1 MGILDNGKSFEGEIG
16 IWMVSLG
23 VKEKPSTWEGFGK
36 ILYSKLYS
44 SVITPLTAATTS
56 SVIVIL

>member
-23 VKEKPSTWEGFGK
+23 VKEKLSTWEGFGK
-36 ILYSKLYS
+36 ILYSNLYS

-56 SVIVIL
+56 PVIVIL

>member
-23 VKEKPSTWEGFGK
+23 VKEKLSTWEGFGK
-36 ILYSKLYS
+36 ILYSNLYS
-44 SVITPLTAATTS
+44 SVITSLTAATTS

>member
-23 VKEKPSTWEGFGK
+23 VKKNSPLGRALVKSYIPTFIVPS
-36 ILYSKLYS
+36 L
-44 SVITPLTAATTS
+44 PL
-56 SVIVIL
+56 